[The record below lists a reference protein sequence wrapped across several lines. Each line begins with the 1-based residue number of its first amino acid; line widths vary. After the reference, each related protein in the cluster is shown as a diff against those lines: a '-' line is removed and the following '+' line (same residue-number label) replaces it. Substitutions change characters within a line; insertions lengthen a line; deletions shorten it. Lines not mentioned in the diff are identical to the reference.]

1 MMYSFVT
8 NQNNALMEKRIQI
21 DATEPAAYQA
31 MYGLENYLQQSQ
43 LSNTHKH
50 LIKLRASQI
59 NQCAF
64 CINMHTQEALEDG
77 ESQQRLFLLNAWQ
90 ETDLYTAEE
99 RVILQMTEE
108 VTLIH
113 LNGLTEQTYQKA
125 IEIFDPHYFSQIMMT
140 IVTINAWNRIA
151 ISTHKPLQ

>member
-1 MMYSFVT
+1 MK
-8 NQNNALMEKRIQI
+8 KRIQI
-21 DATEPAAYQA
+21 NTTEPAAYKA
-31 MYGLENYLQQSQ
+31 MYGLENYLQQGQ

-64 CINMHTQEALEDG
+64 CINMHTQEALKDG
-77 ESQQRLFLLNAWQ
+77 ESQQRLFLLDAWR
-90 ETDLYTAEE
+90 ETDLYTEEE
-99 RVILQMTEE
+99 RIILQITEE

-113 LNGLTEQTYQKA
+113 RNGLTEQTYQKA
-125 IEIFDPHYFSQIMMT
+125 IELFDEHYFSQIMMS

-151 ISTHKPLQ
+151 IGTHTPLP